1 MRLAS
6 TATKGCCCENC
17 EGHST
22 PSDRPPK
29 LKDVFSKP
37 ASKLIEVKRLL
48 LGIGNTIMGDDG
60 VGIYV
65 ARWVKE
71 RLQSRP
77 DLQVKE
83 LGVSG
88 FKLVEEILGYDEVII
103 VDSYGAEDSDAGRI
117 REFGPEDFEDT
128 LHAPSPHGANFAT
141 ALELYRSLQPD
152 RIPKRIR
159 IFTVDV
165 HRTDAFEEGLSKPVR
180 EAALK
185 LTETIVREIE
195 PSDQCGQEPTRQ

>member
-1 MRLAS
+1 
-6 TATKGCCCENC
+6 
-17 EGHST
+17 
-22 PSDRPPK
+22 
-29 LKDVFSKP
+29 
-37 ASKLIEVKRLL
+37 
-48 LGIGNTIMGDDG
+48 MGDDG

-65 ARWVKE
+65 ARKVKD
-71 RLQSRP
+71 RTRSRP

-103 VDSYGAEDSDAGRI
+103 VDSYASEGTQAGRI

-128 LHAPSPHGANFAT
+128 LHVSSPHGANFAA

-152 RIPKRIR
+152 TIPRKLR
-159 IFTVDV
+159 IFTVDIYP
-165 HRTDAFEEGLSKPVR
+165 TDTFGENLSDRVR

-185 LTETIVREIE
+185 LTEIVVREIE
-195 PSDQCGQEPTRQ
+195 QSG

>member
-1 MRLAS
+1 M
-6 TATKGCCCENC
+6 
-17 EGHST
+17 
-22 PSDRPPK
+22 
-29 LKDVFSKP
+29 
-37 ASKLIEVKRLL
+37 KRLL

-65 ARWVKE
+65 ARMVKD
-71 RLQSRP
+71 RIPSRT

-103 VDSYGAEDSDAGRI
+103 VDSYASRDTDAGQI
-117 REFGPEDFEDT
+117 REFSAEDFEDT
-128 LHAPSPHGANFAT
+128 LHAASPHGANFAT

-152 RIPKRIR
+152 RVPKRLR
-159 IFTVDV
+159 IFTVNI
-165 HRTDAFEEGLSKPVR
+165 HPTDTFGESLSKSVR

-185 LTETIVREIE
+185 LAEMIAQEI
-195 PSDQCGQEPTRQ
+195 TR

>member
-1 MRLAS
+1 M
-6 TATKGCCCENC
+6 
-17 EGHST
+17 
-22 PSDRPPK
+22 
-29 LKDVFSKP
+29 
-37 ASKLIEVKRLL
+37 KRLV

-65 ARWVKE
+65 ARMVKE
-71 RLQSRP
+71 RTHSRA

-103 VDSYGAEDSDAGRI
+103 VDSYASRDTDAGKI

-128 LHAPSPHGANFAT
+128 LHASSPHGANFAT

-152 RIPKRIR
+152 RIPRRIR
-159 IFTVDV
+159 IFTVDI
-165 HRTDAFEEGLSKPVR
+165 HPTDTFGESLSDRVR
-180 EAALK
+180 EAALELAK
-185 LTETIVREIE
+185 MIVHELTR
-195 PSDQCGQEPTRQ
+195 